1 MRFRFQR
8 LSKRSSKVIDGSS
21 VTGSAPRGRWP
32 GGGGR
37 SVALSLPVPPGAP
50 IRLAA
55 LVWLMLTMLLLPL
68 PGSGAF
74 DAYQFDDPQQEA
86 RFKQLIAELRCLVCQ
101 NQNLADSNA
110 ELAQDMRRLT
120 YEMVRRGESN
130 EQIVAFMVQ
139 RYGDFV
145 MYRPPFKNSTVM
157 LWVGPFLIL
166 AAAVLILIVFIRRR
180 ARAEVEPLAAEAHER
195 ARRLLDDQQT

>member
-1 MRFRFQR
+1 M
-8 LSKRSSKVIDGSS
+8 KR
-21 VTGSAPRGRWP
+21 
-32 GGGGR
+32 
-37 SVALSLPVPPGAP
+37 
-50 IRLAA
+50 
-55 LVWLMLTMLLLPL
+55 LLPL
-68 PGSGAF
+68 MLLFLSVAGLAAV
-74 DAYQFDDPQQEA
+74 DAYQFDDPQDEA

-120 YEMVRRGESN
+120 YEMIQRGESN

-145 MYRPPFKNSTVM
+145 LYRPPFKNSTAM
-157 LWVGPFLIL
+157 LWIGPFVIL
-166 AAAVLILIVFIRRR
+166 GITVLVLFLFIRRR
-180 ARAEVEPLAAEAHER
+180 SREQVEPLAGEAHER